1 MPNKRDK
8 DKCGIS
14 VYVPSKI
21 KDALKTEAD
30 RRSVHMSELV
40 TDIYREKL
48 GNLGY
53 DVSAVENNDD

>member
-1 MPNKRDK
+1 MPNKRNK

-21 KDALKTEAD
+21 KDALTEAD

-48 GNLGY
+48 GDLGY
-53 DVSAVENNDD
+53 DVSDVENSDD